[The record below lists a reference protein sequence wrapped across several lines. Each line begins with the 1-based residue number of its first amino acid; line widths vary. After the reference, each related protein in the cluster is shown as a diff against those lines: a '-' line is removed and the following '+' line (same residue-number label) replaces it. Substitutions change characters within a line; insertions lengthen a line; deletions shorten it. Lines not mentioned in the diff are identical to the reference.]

1 MRLLLC
7 LLAASLLAGYLL
19 RHHTSLFL
27 ALPLPGGSIFLKNAL
42 AALATLYLGALLSL
56 AELWIYRHVSPRTY
70 AALDRL
76 SEPLYALLRFSALR
90 APSPQR
96 ACLLYLYAV
105 PLLSLFVNL
114 AVVSAFLWRYGAA
127 LLPLL
132 LPHALLEVPAILAS
146 VALALRLARRM
157 ERAAAHDATH
167 FRQELGSALG
177 AEYALATLLI
187 LFLLYIASLLE
198 V

>member
-7 LLAASLLAGYLL
+7 ILAASVLTGYLL

-27 ALPLPGGSIFLKNAL
+27 ALPLMESVFLKNAL

-56 AELWIYRHVSPRTY
+56 AELWIYRRVSPGTY

-76 SEPLYALLRFSALR
+76 AEPIYAVLRFQALH

-96 ACLLYLYAV
+96 ACLLYLYSV
-105 PLLSLFVNL
+105 PLLTLFLNL
-114 AVVSAFLWRYGAA
+114 AVVSAFLWGYGAA

-132 LPHALLEVPAILAS
+132 FPHALLEVPAILAS

-157 ERAAAHDATH
+157 ERLAFRDAAH
-167 FRQELGSALG
+167 FERELRHALG
-177 AEYALATLLI
+177 YDYALATLLI
-187 LFLLYIASLLE
+187 LFLLYVAALLE
-198 V
+198 A